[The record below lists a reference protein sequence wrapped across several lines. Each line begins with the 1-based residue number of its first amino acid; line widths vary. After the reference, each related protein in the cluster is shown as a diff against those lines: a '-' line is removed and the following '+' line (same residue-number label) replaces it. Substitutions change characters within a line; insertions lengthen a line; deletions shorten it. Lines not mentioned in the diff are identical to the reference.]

1 MGEWKTHEFD
11 IFIDDVLVKSVNN
24 TGKYRISEFKT
35 ETYDIPAEVLK
46 GKQQVRVKFVAKPR
60 KQIGEIYEVRLV
72 SPDPATTVKAEEKTV
87 VKAEDKKV
95 AEDKAA
101 DKTVKAET
109 EKPSTMTGTVTKTDK
124 GTTITLNNG
133 KCKAFLPNGS
143 NVQCVLSKMVCA
155 VSISDV
161 QDIP

>member
-1 MGEWKTHEFD
+1 MKLLLLNTREGLKPLT
-11 IFIDDVLVKSVNN
+11 DDD
-24 TGKYRISEFKT
+24 
-35 ETYDIPAEVLK
+35 YDEKKKLK
-46 GKQQVRVKFVAKPR
+46 
-60 KQIGEIYEVRLV
+60 IGEIYEVRLV

-95 AEDKAA
+95 AENKTA

-109 EKPSTMTGTVTKTDK
+109 EKTNTMTGTVTKTDK

-143 NVQCVLSKMVCA
+143 RCTRNAIKDGLCRMHIHQPRQPKSKLKA
-155 VSISDV
+155 LDRRHTSKKND
-161 QDIP
+161 